1 MGRVVGGRAG
11 RVVMPRCDAETTQM
25 KTDWAGKVL
34 NLVRG
39 RHGAAAVV
47 KSTLVKILV
56 IGINTATGIITARM
70 LQPEGRG
77 ELAALIL
84 WPVFLAN
91 AMTLGLPSSLVYN
104 LRCRPEGA
112 AQFFAA
118 ATALG
123 LLSGAAATLLGAAMM
138 PHWLAQYRAEVVTVA
153 QWMMLHAPLCT
164 LMLIGRAAL
173 EARGEFS
180 LSNATLLF
188 TPLLCLLGLIGLAL
202 AGALTPFRAA
212 LTYVFN
218 GVPVFCW
225 MAWRLWRLFRPRGQ
239 SALFSEN
246 VEQAEACPTSSAATS
261 SFRLLLSYGLRSYGI
276 DLLGALSLQIDQV
289 LVVAFLSPAAMGTYV
304 VALSLSRMLQLF
316 QQSLVMVLF
325 PKAAGRP
332 AAEVIALTGR
342 ATRIYTMSALPAA
355 AAVML
360 GGQWVLRLLYGAEF
374 VAAANLL
381 RLLALEAILAGTTL
395 VLAQAFMALGKP
407 GTVTALQGLGLAL
420 SVPLM
425 LVLIPRYGLP
435 GAGMA
440 LAISAAVRLL
450 LMMSCFPWL
459 LKQRSPKLWFG
470 REDWLFLRR
479 QLVKI
484 HA

>member
-1 MGRVVGGRAG
+1 MTEQARRIAQGRSGATA
-11 RVVMPRCDAETTQM
+11 VMQSLAI
-25 KTDWAGKVL
+25 KL
-34 NLVRG
+34 
-39 RHGAAAVV
+39 
-47 KSTLVKILV
+47 LV
-56 IGINTATGIITARM
+56 IAVNTATGIITARM

-91 AMTLGLPSSLVYN
+91 AMTLGVPSSLVYN
-104 LRCRPEGA
+104 LRREPERA
-112 AQFFAA
+112 SQFFAA
-118 ATALG
+118 ALVLG
-123 LLSGAAATLLGAAMM
+123 LALGAAATLLGAAMM
-138 PHWLAQYRAEVVTVA
+138 PYWLAQYRVEVVVIA

-188 TPLLCLLGLIGLAL
+188 TPLLGLLGLIGLAL
-202 AGALTPFRAA
+202 AGAMTPFRAA

-225 MAWRLWRLFRPRGQ
+225 MAWRLWRLFRPQG
-239 SALFSEN
+239 SEN
-246 VEQAEACPTSSAATS
+246 VRRASAYPT
-261 SFRLLLSYGLRSYGI
+261 LLSYGLRSYGI
-276 DLLGALSLQIDQV
+276 DLLGALSLQIDQA
-289 LVVAFLSPAAMGTYV
+289 LVVGFLSPSAMGTYV

-332 AAEVIALTGR
+332 AEEVIALTGR
-342 ATRIYTMSALPAA
+342 AARICTISALAA
-355 AAVML
+355 GAAVML
-360 GGQWVLRLLYGAEF
+360 CGQWVLRLLYGAEF

-381 RLLALEAILAGTTL
+381 RLLVLEAIFTGTTM

-407 GTVTALQGLGLAL
+407 GTVTVLQGVGLAL

-425 LVLIPRYGLP
+425 LALIPRYGLL
-435 GAGMA
+435 GAGLA
-440 LAISAAVRLL
+440 LAISAAVRLV
-450 LMMSCFPWL
+450 LMMLCFPWL
-459 LKQRSPKLWFG
+459 LKQRSPSLWFG

>member
-1 MGRVVGGRAG
+1 MI
-11 RVVMPRCDAETTQM
+11 
-25 KTDWAGKVL
+25 GKVTEQ
-34 NLVRG
+34 VRRIAQG
-39 RHGAAAVV
+39 RSGATAVMQSLAI
-47 KSTLVKILV
+47 KLLV
-56 IGINTATGIITARM
+56 IAVNTATGIITARM

-91 AMTLGLPSSLVYN
+91 AMTLGVPSSLVYN
-104 LRCRPEGA
+104 LRREPEQA
-112 AQFFAA
+112 SRFFAA
-118 ATALG
+118 ALALG
-123 LLSGAAATLLGAAMM
+123 LALGAAATLLGVAMM
-138 PHWLAQYRAEVVTVA
+138 PRWLAQYRAEVVVIA

-164 LMLIGRAAL
+164 LILIGRAAL

-188 TPLLCLLGLIGLAL
+188 TPLLGLLGLIGLAL
-202 AGALTPFRAA
+202 AGAMTPFRAA

-225 MAWRLWRLFRPRGQ
+225 MAWRLWRLFRPQG
-239 SALFSEN
+239 SEN
-246 VEQAEACPTSSAATS
+246 VRQASAYPT
-261 SFRLLLSYGLRSYGI
+261 LLSYGLRSYGI
-276 DLLGALSLQIDQV
+276 DLLGALSLQIDQA
-289 LVVAFLSPAAMGTYV
+289 LVVGFLSPSSMGTYV

-332 AAEVIALTGR
+332 AEEVIALTGR
-342 ATRIYTMSALPAA
+342 AARICTLSASAA
-355 AAVML
+355 GAAVML
-360 GGQWVLRLLYGAEF
+360 CGQWVLRLLYGAEF
-374 VAAANLL
+374 VTAANLL
-381 RLLALEAILAGTTL
+381 RLLVLEAILTGTTM

-407 GTVTALQGLGLAL
+407 GTVTVLQGVGLGL

-425 LVLIPRYGLP
+425 LALIPRYGLL
-435 GAGMA
+435 GAGLA
-440 LAISAAVRLL
+440 LAISAAVRLG
-450 LMMSCFPWL
+450 LMMLCFPWL
-459 LKQRSPKLWFG
+459 LKQRSPSLWFG
-470 REDWLFLRR
+470 REDWVFLRR